1 MQIEETYTSY
11 DFNESR
17 NRNRPGLIRRLMARL
32 IDYQMIFIFF
42 LFTDFLTDGLIMEN
56 MHWFMKQVTGI
67 PTQPLTVMY
76 LSLLFAG
83 YFILFHSLGG
93 QTPGKVHLCNS
104 GYPPG

>member
-11 DFNESR
+11 EFNESR
-17 NRNRPGLIRRLMARL
+17 NRTRPGLIRRLMARL

-42 LFTDFLTDGLIMEN
+42 LFTDFLTEGLIMEN

-67 PTQPLTVMY
+67 PTQPLTVIF

-93 QTPGKVHLCNS
+93 RLRGNS
-104 GYPPG
+104 SVQ